1 MVSGRAQNA
10 HGPLVLRSRVVPT
23 SPYSPITRDRV
34 LRFVGCFAAAS
45 ILLLPVSF
53 EAAETKAKKKSSA
66 PTQTEEKRAT
76 PEKAASTPKPKRA
89 TESQTEVKTKPE
101 AEPESR
107 QGSSTAAPNVAIAAE
122 ELVEFRKQPAAVRTL
137 LESCLELAR
146 QNLTYTY
153 GSSDP
158 ANGGMDCS
166 GFIYYAL
173 RQHGFTQVPR
183 DSSGQY
189 VWVRKARLFRSVI
202 SRKPDSFEFE
212 ELLPGDLLFW
222 TGTYATQNDPPV
234 SHVMI
239 YLGTEKSTG
248 NKVMIGSSDGRSY
261 HGQKR
266 NGVSVFDFMMPR
278 VGLNAEQRSTFVGYS
293 RIPGLRD

>member
-1 MVSGRAQNA
+1 MRTP
-10 HGPLVLRSRVVPT
+10 H
-23 SPYSPITRDRV
+23 YSPTARDKV
-34 LRFVGCFAAAS
+34 LRFIGCFAAAS
-45 ILLLPVSF
+45 ILMLPVSF
-53 EAAETKAKKKSSA
+53 EAAETKAKKKSPA
-66 PTQTEEKRAT
+66 AGTPTETKKPNQQ
-76 PEKAASTPKPKRA
+76 KAASTPKAKRTDA
-89 TESQTEVKTKPE
+89 SEKRTDASETDVRAKPE
-101 AEPESR
+101 PEPEGR
-107 QGSSTAAPNVAIAAE
+107 QQGSSTIAPNVAIASDD
-122 ELVEFRKQPAAVRTL
+122 LLEFRKQPAAVKTL
-137 LESCLELAR
+137 IETGLDLAR

-158 ANGGMDCS
+158 ANGGLDCS

-183 DSSGQY
+183 DSSSQY
-189 VWVRKARLFRSVI
+189 VWVRKARLFRPVI

-222 TGTYATQNDPPV
+222 TGTYATQNDPPI

-266 NGVSVFDFMMPR
+266 NGVSVFDFLMPR
-278 VGLNAEQRSTFVGYS
+278 VGLNVEQRSTFVGYS

>member
-1 MVSGRAQNA
+1 MRTP
-10 HGPLVLRSRVVPT
+10 H
-23 SPYSPITRDRV
+23 YSPTARDRV

-53 EAAETKAKKKSSA
+53 EAAETKAKKKSPAVTRTVTKKAS
-66 PTQTEEKRAT
+66 PQ
-76 PEKAASTPKPKRA
+76 KAASTLKPKRTDA
-89 TESQTEVKTKPE
+89 SETDVSAKPE
-101 AEPESR
+101 PEPESR
-107 QGSSTAAPNVAIAAE
+107 QGSSTVAPNVAIASE
-122 ELVEFRKQPAAVRTL
+122 ELVEFRKQPAAVKTL
-137 LESCLELAR
+137 LEACLELAR

-158 ANGGMDCS
+158 ANGGLDCS

-183 DSSGQY
+183 DSSSQY

-202 SRKPDSFEFE
+202 GRKPDSFEFE

-222 TGTYATQNDPPV
+222 TGTYATQNDPPI

-266 NGVSVFDFMMPR
+266 NGVSVFDFLMPR
-278 VGLNAEQRSTFVGYS
+278 VGINAEQRSTFVGYS

>member
-1 MVSGRAQNA
+1 M
-10 HGPLVLRSRVVPT
+10 RSH
-23 SPYSPITRDRV
+23 YSLTARGKV
-34 LRFVGCFAAAS
+34 LRFVGCFIAAS

-53 EAAETKAKKKSSA
+53 EAAETKTKKKSPA
-66 PTQTEEKRAT
+66 AAT
-76 PEKAASTPKPKRA
+76 PTETRKTSQQKAASTPKPKRTDA
-89 TESQTEVKTKPE
+89 SEPDVSAKPE
-101 AEPESR
+101 PEPESR
-107 QGSSTAAPNVAIAAE
+107 QGSSTVAPNVAIASD
-122 ELVEFRKQPAAVRTL
+122 ELTEFRKQPAAVKTL
-137 LESCLELAR
+137 IETGLELAR

-158 ANGGMDCS
+158 ANGGLDCS

-222 TGTYATQNDPPV
+222 TGTYATQNDPPI

-266 NGVSVFDFMMPR
+266 NGVSVFDFLMPR
-278 VGLNAEQRSTFVGYS
+278 VGLNVEQRSTFVGYS